1 MPMPVHHDMYNQYYR
16 TAVYP
21 NVHMGTHYSEDLR
34 MRRVGVPAPGPVPAP
49 TLQFSSNQ
57 LLGLPGG
64 DASDLMHQLQPQV
77 ATPYDEGQVDLVLLA
92 YDGGHRSEVDPVT
105 LQQDYRNGYSNMIN
119 EKYDQQEI
127 DRLLEIEH
135 AHDGYHSS
143 WQSDPTMSSLDQESE
158 FDKWVGEH

>member
-1 MPMPVHHDMYNQYYR
+1 MPMPVHSDMYNQYYQ

-21 NVHMGTHYSEDLR
+21 NVHMGAHYSEDLR
-34 MRRVGVPAPGPVPAP
+34 MRRVGVPAAAPAP

-64 DASDLMHQLQPQV
+64 DASDLVNQLQPQV
-77 ATPYDEGQVDLVLLA
+77 ATPYDEGQVDPLLLV
-92 YDGGHRSEVDPVT
+92 YDGGHRSEVDPAA
-105 LQQDYRNGYSNMIN
+105 LQQDYRNGYSNMIDERYN
-119 EKYDQQEI
+119 QQEI

-135 AHDGYHSS
+135 GHDSYNSS